1 MRKLI
6 LLMTHLAVLAIGFA
20 LGIYLLPVLTA
31 PPPPAESLVTRDA
44 SSALYTGE
52 FRRDLED
59 SDFLHWGEG
68 TVYVHDDRVAF
79 EGALAPGPDYRLYFS
94 PQWVETERDFLRLKS
109 TMVEAGDVKTFEN
122 FMVSLPPGLDP
133 GDFNT
138 VVVWCESFRQF
149 ITAGQYR

>member
-1 MRKLI
+1 
-6 LLMTHLAVLAIGFA
+6 
-20 LGIYLLPVLTA
+20 
-31 PPPPAESLVTRDA
+31 
-44 SSALYTGE
+44 SSALYTAE
-52 FRRDLED
+52 FRRGLED

-94 PQWVETERDFLRLKS
+94 PQWVETEQDFLRLKS

-133 GDFNT
+133 GEFNT